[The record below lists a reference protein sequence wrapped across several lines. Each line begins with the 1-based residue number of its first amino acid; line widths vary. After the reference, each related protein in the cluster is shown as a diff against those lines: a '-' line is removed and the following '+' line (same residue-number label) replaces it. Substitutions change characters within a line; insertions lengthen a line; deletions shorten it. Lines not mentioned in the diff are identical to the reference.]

1 MLVFFECLIQN
12 ARGLDD
18 IAGTHPNELR
28 QAVVRLGEVR
38 RQSDAFAQ
46 GQLGLVESLQSDE
59 AASMRVVQRR
69 RGSRAAQRLARYAL
83 AFLGLVSRI
92 QRDGQGMSEHRTV
105 RSECY
110 KTAIVRHRFALA
122 TKSGVRRHME

>member
-1 MLVFFECLIQN
+1 MLIFFECLIQDP
-12 ARGLDD
+12 RRLDD
-18 IAGTHPNELR
+18 ITGAHPNELR
-28 QAVVRLGEVR
+28 QTVVRLGEAR
-38 RQSDAFAQ
+38 RQTETFAQ

-59 AASMRVVQRR
+59 AARMRVVQRR

-105 RSECY
+105 R
-110 KTAIVRHRFALA
+110 
-122 TKSGVRRHME
+122 